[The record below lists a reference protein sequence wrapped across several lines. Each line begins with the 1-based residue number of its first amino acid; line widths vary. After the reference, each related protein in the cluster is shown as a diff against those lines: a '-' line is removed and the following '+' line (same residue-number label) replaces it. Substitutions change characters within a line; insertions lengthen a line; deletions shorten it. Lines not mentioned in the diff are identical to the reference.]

1 MYNIKMCFTRCLL
14 FICIFQHG
22 IAKDTLPVFLIDHDQ
37 VLEQLVEPNPFT
49 RTGSAMFSDIVDDA
63 MKQSSILVI
72 FVEEQFCTEDVSG
85 KDESGTPYH
94 NLHEDI
100 IKYKVKYIPN
110 VVSPLNTV
118 SRILEPTQMNV
129 FVLEPGQIFQPTE
142 DLKYFYIFFQ
152 DNEGEE
158 TRIEALRRHD
168 TAMHEIYGT
177 IRKITNGAVVGI
189 YTGKVNPIMLTS
201 YRSGIIGAERSSS
214 DNSVF
219 LAANSSLLNFIGLSL
234 KEASPTSNVT
244 PPNPVFLDDMVS
256 KKGNMEYLEFNVQ
269 YHTVQLRYYFK
280 FTWDYWFLDNI
291 TLFDAAEKVGSVKF
305 DIKVPIGMSYYCDEP
320 KKIVS
325 SVDGTTVMMSEY
337 QIQPFAS
344 FQSENGLV
352 MAAIFFIPF
361 LIGLRFL
368 FRVRSI
374 NRFEDPCCMPIM
386 LSADG

>member
-256 KKGNMEYLEFNVQ
+256 KK
-269 YHTVQLRYYFK
+269 
-280 FTWDYWFLDNI
+280 DNI

-344 FQSENGLV
+344 FQSENGMGATKFLGDVVKCNAYFNIYILTGLV